1 MPYASRAQSAY
12 IHAKAG
18 EGVSWAKRF
27 VRDAHGTHVPRI
39 KRIGKRRKVRRH
51 R

>member
-1 MPYASRAQSAY
+1 MPYSSQRQSRY

-27 VRDAHGTHVPRI
+27 VKDAHGTHVLK
-39 KRIGKRRKVRRH
+39 KRKRRKVKH